1 MSLFT
6 KEAVS
11 HQSERLTGAITLA
24 QPLSIKLTVLILVTV
39 AVAIITF
46 LFSAQYARKETV
58 RGFLMPNKGVV
69 KSFASQV
76 GTIENLWVKEG
87 DKVIKGQSLA
97 TLLVQQSNSEGVD
110 LSEQLANQLKTQ
122 ADRLKPVN

>member
-1 MSLFT
+1 MSLIR

-24 QPLSIKLTVLILVTV
+24 QPLSIKLSVLTLVSF
-39 AVAIITF
+39 AVVITF
-46 LFSAQYARKETV
+46 LFGAQYARKETV